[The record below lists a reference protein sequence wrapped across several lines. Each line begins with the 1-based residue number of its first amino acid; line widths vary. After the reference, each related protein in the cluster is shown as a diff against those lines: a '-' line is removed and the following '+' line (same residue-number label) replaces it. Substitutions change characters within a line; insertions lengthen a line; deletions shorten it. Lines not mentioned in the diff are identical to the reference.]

1 MEYGRFKAVA
11 KKAKSAV
18 RKALFIAAFG
28 ITAAGCTV
36 YDVRHAKPYIP
47 LSTSDRDV
55 AYMEKDL
62 EAKACSKE
70 GVCSPETYSG
80 RGTHIIGGRAYE
92 GDELNIG
99 LNGIIGIAPLYSS
112 SVDTPFTLGSFALG
126 LSLDFD
132 TPSFYISMSAI
143 SDIVNAFIDEGSGE
157 YPATAPEQGRKK
169 SVTLTTGRGLVDM
182 AFWQPLY
189 SSTGDH
195 LQIRIFEGVGVR
207 GGKYLA
213 GATAMLGLK
222 YSGNM
227 SYENVSCDTKEYR
240 TEYRGPGYVI
250 YEICNNPKITT
261 SSFSFL
267 ITVGGY
273 GSADFVYTPLREHVN
288 NGEWAMFE
296 AGGYFGL
303 TLWLFDIFARVG
315 KAFNPD
321 GIAMSMGIGLNSNGF
336 NYNCVIDSSVPLRGK

>member
-1 MEYGRFKAVA
+1 MA

-47 LSTSDRDV
+47 LSTSDWDV
-55 AYMEKDL
+55 SYMTKDL

-112 SVDTPFTLGSFALG
+112 SVDTTFTPGSFALG

-143 SDIVNAFIDEGSGE
+143 SDIVYAFIDEG
-157 YPATAPEQGRKK
+157 

-240 TEYRGPGYVI
+240 TEYRGPGYVTH
-250 YEICNNPKITT
+250 EICNNPKITT
-261 SSFSFL
+261 TGSFSFL

-273 GSADFVYTPLREHVN
+273 GSADFVYTPLREYVN

-303 TLWLFDIFARVG
+303 TLGLFDIFARVG

-321 GIAMSMGIGLNSNGF
+321 GIAISMGIGLNSNGF
-336 NYNCVIDSSVPLRGK
+336 NYNFVTDNSILPYRE